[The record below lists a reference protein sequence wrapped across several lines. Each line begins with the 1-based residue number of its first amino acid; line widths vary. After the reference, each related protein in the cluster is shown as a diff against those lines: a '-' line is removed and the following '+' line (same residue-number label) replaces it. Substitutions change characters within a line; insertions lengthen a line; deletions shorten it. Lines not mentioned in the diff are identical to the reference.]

1 MDDEEIR
8 SVNRRCFSKDM
19 ATDVISLTYQPVP
32 GGHSQVAAEIFVNAE
47 LALKRARGDS
57 RRAAREL
64 ALYVAHGLDHLCG
77 GRDETP
83 AARAAMLR
91 RENRWLR
98 EAEQIGL
105 LQKVAPPDE
114 RARELRTRRKK

>member
-1 MDDEEIR
+1 M
-8 SVNRRCFSKDM
+8 VNRRCFSIDA
-19 ATDVISLTYQPVP
+19 ATDVISLTYQPIP
-32 GGHSQVAAEIFVNAE
+32 GGHSQLVGEIFVNAE
-47 LALKRARGDS
+47 LALKRARGNA

-77 GRDETP
+77 GRDDTP

-98 EAEQIGL
+98 EADQKGL
-105 LQKVAPPDE
+105 LQKVMAVDTPPQ
-114 RARELRTRRKK
+114 AFRKRGKK